1 MMKKTRTDVRT
12 RLSQRRQ
19 RRLSG
24 EAAYRA
30 LASVMLGAQLL
41 LWLTF
46 FSFDRAFQATWQSAV
61 MLLAPL
67 AAICAVWALGAPALE
82 TPAGKWIGLM
92 LVPCLMLDA
101 ALLLFGLSGL
111 IGLLMPQYPPWVST
125 LVPAAVCVLSAL
137 CARPR
142 GAAYGAITLRG
153 LLLILFV
160 LGTLFLRASSRTD
173 RLWPLLGKG
182 IGNTAYTALLAS
194 GSVWGAALLFALP
207 EGANER
213 GTGKRAV
220 LPALLPWALG
230 CVWALWFGMLRPWS
244 EGDVISVAQKLTGLS
259 RNASSVVIYEL
270 AGLMWMLLLPLSLT
284 GALSACETLVARAI
298 PKCPR
303 WIPLVA
309 APLPGVCLL
318 LFNSDS
324 ASHMLATALPWR
336 AAAALAAGAALW
348 ILAWRERT

>member
-12 RLSQRRQ
+12 LLSQRRQ
-19 RRLSG
+19 RQLSG

-46 FSFDRAFQATWQSAV
+46 FSFDRAFQATWQSAIL
-61 MLLAPL
+61 LLAPL
-67 AAICAVWALGAPALE
+67 AAVCAVWALGAPALE
-82 TPAGKWIGLM
+82 TPAGKWIGLV

-125 LVPAAVCVLSAL
+125 LVPAVVCVLAAL

-142 GAAYGAITLRG
+142 GAAYGALTLRG
-153 LLLILFV
+153 LILILFL
-160 LGTLFLRASSRTD
+160 LGTLFLRASSRSD

-207 EGANER
+207 RQTEP
-213 GTGKRAV
+213 GTVRRAA
-220 LPALLPWALG
+220 LPALVPWALG

-244 EGDVISVAQKLTGLS
+244 EGDAISVAQKLTGLS

-284 GALSACETLVARAI
+284 GTLSACETLVARAV

-309 APLPGVCLL
+309 APIPAVCLL
-318 LFNSDS
+318 LFNADS
-324 ASHMLATALPWR
+324 ASNMLSTALPWR

-348 ILAWRERT
+348 ILAGRERA